1 MGAIP
6 VRTGAPYT
14 GGMRLTKTERIPS
27 LQPLSF
33 DLGLDVA
40 FDSPQATPT
49 AATYAASGSGPSP
62 FLPVLAGHPAHN
74 QHYLCAPHA
83 QYVRACGDV
92 LPLPGLDG
100 AFDSPQVTPTA
111 ATYAASG
118 SGPSP
123 SHSPRW
129 ASPRPHQHHLAPRA
143 QLVRPSSRPPRRTS
157 APPTKSSTHD
167 DDPSHAR
174 GDALGTHA
182 PAHRPARTRPARAT
196 IHSYPIELR
205 ILILPLAN
213 P

>member
-6 VRTGAPYT
+6 ARTGAP
-14 GGMRLTKTERIPS
+14 KTERVPS

-49 AATYAASGSGPSP
+49 AATYAASGSGPSLSLP
-62 FLPVLAGHPAHN
+62 PSLPVLAGHPAHN
-74 QHYLCAPHA
+74 QHYLRAPHA
-83 QYVRACGDV
+83 QFVRACADV
-92 LPLPGLDG
+92 LSLPGLDG

-157 APPTKSSTHD
+157 APPTKSYTHED
-167 DDPSHAR
+167 AR
-174 GDALGTHA
+174 LRTHA
-182 PAHRPARTRPARAT
+182 PAHRPVGNARTRPARAARAT

-205 ILILPLAN
+205 SLILPLAN